1 MCRRG
6 LRPHQRGRPRH
17 GHGAAPNARRSPA
30 GSRRPRASARRCR
43 RCRRRPARGAQSWPP
58 SRIALP
64 PSPPPS
70 GGRRSARA
78 GSPAGR
84 CRACRPARPAAAARS
99 AAARAP
105 RQSARRQFIFQL
117 PSTKGVARGIAM
129 APGSGRCRVAGRL
142 SSTRARRFPALPRQ
156 QLAGCLEVTG
166 CLDFGPA
173 QGLRSNRGPRSASGG
188 PAVGAR
194 HAQCTSQT
202 GGFLGRQ
209 GPADAARRQLRDL
222 GHRRRVLRQL
232 AKSRGRD
239 GRRKRDLGQRACR
252 RLQPVAAQPAAEGRH
267 RDRRASRRSSSA

>member
-1 MCRRG
+1 M
-6 LRPHQRGRPRH
+6 PSVP
-17 GHGAAPNARRSPA
+17 ARSPRRWRSI
-30 GSRRPRASARRCR
+30 SRSASA
-43 RCRRRPARGAQSWPP
+43 
-58 SRIALP
+58 
-64 PSPPPS
+64 
-70 GGRRSARA
+70 
-78 GSPAGR
+78 SPA
-84 CRACRPARPAAAARS
+84 
-99 AAARAP
+99 
-105 RQSARRQFIFQL
+105 ARRQFIFQL

-142 SSTRARRFPALPRQ
+142 SSTRAPRFPALPRQ

-232 AKSRGRD
+232 AKSRGR
-239 GRRKRDLGQRACR
+239 RRSAKARSRPTSLPTPSTSRCATCSRGSA
-252 RLQPVAAQPAAEGRH
+252 PSS
-267 RDRRASRRSSSA
+267 RASRRSSSA